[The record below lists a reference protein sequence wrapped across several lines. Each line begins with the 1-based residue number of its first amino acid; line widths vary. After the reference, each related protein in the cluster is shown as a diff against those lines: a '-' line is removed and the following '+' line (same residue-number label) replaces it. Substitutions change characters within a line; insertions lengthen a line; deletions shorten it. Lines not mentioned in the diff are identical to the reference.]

1 MLAGLTLAG
10 EESTGE
16 LFFMLDNQKRP
27 LLWDG
32 DPDKLV
38 AAIKDITL
46 AASVP
51 VEIYQGG
58 LVDGQIRVYF
68 GYRLENGMVV
78 FNGEQTINLLVVQP
92 EINE

>member
-1 MLAGLTLAG
+1 VLAGLTLAG

-78 FNGEQTINLLVVQP
+78 FNGEQVIDLRV
-92 EINE
+92 EK